1 MLCLFNY
8 NAFFSV
14 CSVGVFVGLFFTRYR
29 TVQGTGNRI
38 HVLYQKI
45 LDDCCVLVV
54 VVTGKKKPGFV
65 D

>member
-1 MLCLFNY
+1 M
-8 NAFFSV
+8 
-14 CSVGVFVGLFFTRYR
+14 
-29 TVQGTGNRI
+29 